1 MFLSGLALLAIA
13 LAGAFFAVAPPVD
26 AARGGAIGVM
36 LGCGLSGAL
45 LVYLDAPRRRDKPPP
60 GTLRAKAT
68 ILDATGTPG
77 AVAGYQMVELTLEV
91 QPKDGLP
98 FQVKRKFS
106 MRPRR
111 PARCRLRPGRPAAGR
126 PGLTAD
132 RRFRPGGLPHFYW
145 AINSPARLPSGRF

>member
-1 MFLSGLALLAIA
+1 MFISGLALLAIA
-13 LAGAFFAVAPPVD
+13 LVGAFFAIAPPVD

-36 LGCGLSGAL
+36 LGCGLAGAL
-45 LVYLDAPRRRDKPPP
+45 LVYLDAPRRRAKPPP

-68 ILDATGTPG
+68 ILDAAGTPG

-106 MRPRR
+106 
-111 PARCRLRPGRPAAGR
+111 
-126 PGLTAD
+126 
-132 RRFRPGGLPHFYW
+132 
-145 AINSPARLPSGRF
+145 SGRVGRIEQGRRLDVVYDPANPQKVELA